1 MQRSKRKAGRG
12 ALELLSGADSDDYE
26 EAPARAPK
34 AMKSDKVGAWAVPSF
49 SHSLSYC
56 QIDP

>member
-1 MQRSKRKAGRG
+1 MQRSKRKAGKG
-12 ALELLSGADSDDYE
+12 ALELLSGADSDDFE

-34 AMKSDKVGAWAVPSF
+34 AMKSDKVGACALLRV

-56 QIDP
+56 QIEC